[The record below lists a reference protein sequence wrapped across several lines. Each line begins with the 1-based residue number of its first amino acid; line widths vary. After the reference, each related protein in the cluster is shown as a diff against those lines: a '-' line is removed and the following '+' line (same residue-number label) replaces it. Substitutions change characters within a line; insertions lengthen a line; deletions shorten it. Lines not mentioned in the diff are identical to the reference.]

1 MRIGGA
7 FLRIWLLAPLCAVG
21 LSGCAQ
27 VTIVTDNQPPKSEV
41 RFGVLSVEVPAS
53 NKNTIISTSGFGLM
67 SNPSGSALGY
77 SSGRIV
83 RLGDECRLVLQLQ
96 NPEDVARQEE
106 LVRLLKSIPH
116 ACGA

>member
-1 MRIGGA
+1 MRIGGP
-7 FLRIWLLAPLCAVG
+7 FLWIWLLASLCAVS

-27 VTIVTDNQPPKSEV
+27 VIIVTDEQQPKSEL
-41 RFGVLSVEVPAS
+41 RFGVLSVDVSAS
-53 NKNTIISTSGFGLM
+53 NKNTIVSTSGFGLI

-83 RLGDECRLVLQLQ
+83 RLGDDCRLVLQLQ